1 MHVPAIIQAIKAT
14 PGGGYHPP
22 VLDFCELY
30 PPLGHDDLNVKAELL
45 EILGGQNRAR
55 HDEYERFLEVNETT
69 KHISELTERWI
80 THHVV
85 TRIIFKEV
93 LVFMDHLE
101 SEVPEVGA

>member
-22 VLDFCELY
+22 VLEFCELY
-30 PPLGHDDLNVKAELL
+30 PSLGHDELDIETEFL

-55 HDEYERFLEVNETT
+55 HDEHERFLEVNETT
-69 KHISELTERWI
+69 KHVGEYAERWV

-85 TRIIFKEV
+85 T
-93 LVFMDHLE
+93 
-101 SEVPEVGA
+101 

>member
-22 VLDFCELY
+22 VLEFCELY
-30 PPLGHDDLNVKAELL
+30 PSLGHDELDIETEFL

-55 HDEYERFLEVNETT
+55 HDEYERFLEVNKTT
-69 KHISELTERWI
+69 KHVGEYAERRV

-85 TRIIFKEV
+85 T
-93 LVFMDHLE
+93 
-101 SEVPEVGA
+101 

>member
-14 PGGGYHPP
+14 SGGGYNPP
-22 VLDFCELY
+22 VLEFCELY
-30 PPLGHDDLNVKAELL
+30 PSLGHDELDIETEFL